1 VSKKRLSIVSGF
13 FLLLFL
19 GVCGRLY
26 FVQILQYQKFFNLK
40 EKQYIQ
46 TVEIKPKRGTIYDCQ
61 GREMAFTI
69 DVDSLCAFP
78 HQVENKADAAVKI
91 AKVLQVSPGVIR
103 EKLDTDKYF
112 VWLARKIDPEQT
124 RSLKEMKIKGIDFLK
139 EGKRFYPDGQLAN
152 QLLGYVGVDNDGLTG
167 IEKYFDDYIKG
178 ESSYMIQGKD
188 AKGRS
193 VLNDTQSCYLS
204 KNSNDVVLSI
214 DKTIQYIA
222 EKELDVA
229 NRQYHG
235 RSALIIVQK
244 TKTGEILAIAGRP
257 TFDRE
262 KIDGSSINEMR
273 LKAISDFYE
282 PGSTFKIIT
291 AAAALSEKVV
301 TPTDRYFCENGSYK
315 VGPTTIRDHEKEGW
329 LTFAQVIERSSNIG
343 VAKVADKIGRD
354 KLFYYARLFGF
365 GSLTGIE
372 LPGETAGL
380 LRQPKDWSSVSLGRI
395 SFGQEI
401 GVTPLQMIN
410 AVNAVANGGV
420 LMQPMVVKA
429 IKNKDGKII
438 KNYNPQCVRQ
448 EIAPDPA
455 SELTDILKGGAERGT
470 GVMAQVKGYDIAGKT
485 GTAQK
490 IDPATKTYS
499 PTKYVASFVGYL
511 PADNPEVTILVIIDE
526 PQGVY
531 WGGSVCAPLFAQV
544 AKDIMRYL
552 NVPAKTQQ
560 FASNKILREENLY
573 AAKGNRSGNIR

>member
-1 VSKKRLSIVSGF
+1 MSKKRLSIVSGF

-365 GSLTGIE
+365 GSLTW
-372 LPGETAGL
+372 LWPFTTLSA
-380 LRQPKDWSSVSLGRI
+380 
-395 SFGQEI
+395 
-401 GVTPLQMIN
+401 
-410 AVNAVANGGV
+410 
-420 LMQPMVVKA
+420 
-429 IKNKDGKII
+429 
-438 KNYNPQCVRQ
+438 
-448 EIAPDPA
+448 
-455 SELTDILKGGAERGT
+455 
-470 GVMAQVKGYDIAGKT
+470 
-485 GTAQK
+485 
-490 IDPATKTYS
+490 
-499 PTKYVASFVGYL
+499 
-511 PADNPEVTILVIIDE
+511 
-526 PQGVY
+526 
-531 WGGSVCAPLFAQV
+531 
-544 AKDIMRYL
+544 
-552 NVPAKTQQ
+552 
-560 FASNKILREENLY
+560 
-573 AAKGNRSGNIR
+573 